1 MIFAPSHL
9 TGPEAGAGR
18 EAQGGGREQGA
29 EGGEE
34 KDGKG
39 ARTGRRKIT
48 GKQQFL
54 DRAERSRD
62 RKQGAESRR
71 EAQGTG
77 KGRGRGRGK
86 GRGRGRGK
94 GKERK
99 SKGRHCRVS
108 EERGEGSGV
117 SGVTARVDR
126 IERGVEEEEREGRG
140 EREFFQI
147 EVAFDTPREGMG
159 GLRGRK
165 PKVGP
170 TIGR

>member
-1 MIFAPSHL
+1 M
-9 TGPEAGAGR
+9 
-18 EAQGGGREQGA
+18 
-29 EGGEE
+29 
-34 KDGKG
+34 DGKG

-54 DRAERSRD
+54 DRAARSRE

-77 KGRGRGRGK
+77 KGRGR

-126 IERGVEEEEREGRG
+126 IERGVEGEESEERG

-147 EVAFDTPREGMG
+147 EVAFDTPREGVG

-170 TIGR
+170 TTGR